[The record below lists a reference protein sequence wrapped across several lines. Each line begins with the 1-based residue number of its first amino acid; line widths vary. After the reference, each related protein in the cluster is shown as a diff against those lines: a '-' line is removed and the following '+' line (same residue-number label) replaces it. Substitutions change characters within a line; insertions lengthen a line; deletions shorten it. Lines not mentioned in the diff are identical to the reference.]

1 MIKGPRATAAAES
14 AAAYVNQARMN
25 GPNLLHRL
33 VFAFPRVK
41 IHGVSGWTSSSPTMA
56 GVAAALRDPAKDW
69 NIAPRKPKIYGPGH
83 SIPSIMVP
91 LNGIRDVEF
100 YVSRRSLELLLSV
113 GCLVIQVNK
122 KKQGF
127 VRVPLN
133 SPLITGEPFEIEVE
147 HPPI

>member
-14 AAAYVNQARMN
+14 AAAYVNQARVN

-33 VFAFPRVK
+33 VFSFPRVK
-41 IHGVSGWTSSSPTMA
+41 IDGVNGWTSASPTMA
-56 GVAAALRDPAKDW
+56 GVAAALRNPAKDW

-83 SIPSIMVP
+83 PIPSIMVP

-113 GCLVIQVNK
+113 GCLVIQMNK
-122 KKQGF
+122 KKHGF

-147 HPPI
+147 HPLS